1 MVFPKQVNSLRKEC
15 LFWMWRLYFREAGN
29 ILFLFYLK
37 CVVKKQC
44 STSCDDQDRTTS
56 IPRRLTLIQLLA
68 FRIIPA
74 FSLIF
79 YYKEMEEIECSP
91 LS

>member
-56 IPRRLTLIQLLA
+56 ITTQTNFNSASGFSNYSCFLFDLLLQ
-68 FRIIPA
+68 RN
-74 FSLIF
+74 
-79 YYKEMEEIECSP
+79 
-91 LS
+91 